1 MTSFKSFKFI
11 FIFCLITQLSA
22 QKQTITQAGLLRL
35 TGQCTDLSNEKN
47 FGLIE
52 EVAIAFEKMK
62 QAAAEDGIQI
72 KIVSSSR
79 SFERQLAIWN
89 AKYTQ
94 NKKDGL
100 NPTDNINKIIEYSTI
115 PGTSRHHWG
124 TELDLVDA
132 KPLVEGDVLLAHLF
146 EDQGPYASFKKWM
159 DINSN
164 SFGFYLVYTNDINRK
179 GFKYE
184 PWHYSYAP
192 LSKPFLNEYLKINLD
207 SLLNNKKI
215 LGREYFTEE
224 FIENYLRDYVLDISP
239 KLK

>member
-1 MTSFKSFKFI
+1 MLFQKIKLMTSFKSFKFI

-22 QKQTITQAGLLRL
+22 QKQTITQAGLIRL

-100 NPTDNINKIIEYSTI
+100 NPTDNINKIIEPAAMVS
-115 PGTSRHHWG
+115 
-124 TELDLVDA
+124 
-132 KPLVEGDVLLAHLF
+132 
-146 EDQGPYASFKKWM
+146 
-159 DINSN
+159 
-164 SFGFYLVYTNDINRK
+164 
-179 GFKYE
+179 
-184 PWHYSYAP
+184 
-192 LSKPFLNEYLKINLD
+192 
-207 SLLNNKKI
+207 
-215 LGREYFTEE
+215 
-224 FIENYLRDYVLDISP
+224 
-239 KLK
+239 